1 MSSSQ
6 STTTAAAA
14 RSIIYLGMDVHKE
27 SITIAVLPATAKTAT
42 RIERLPN
49 DLAKLKRVVDRLAR
63 DGELRICYE
72 ASGAGYV
79 LHRALTEWGYSCD
92 VIAPSLIPKRP
103 GVQRKHDKRDAS
115 DLARLYRAEELTP
128 VRIPSE
134 AEERVRDVVR
144 CRETFQREI
153 LKSRHYI
160 LKFLAR
166 RGFVYRDGTNWCTPH
181 LRWLQQLTTEQSP
194 LAPADRLVFREYHA
208 LLEYKLQRRDEL
220 DREIGRLADLPTLAP
235 MVQRLQCFRGI
246 ALQGAMV
253 LATEIVDWRRFAR
266 PTQLAAYLGLVSR
279 EDSSGDRERKGS
291 ITKAGNSH
299 CRHVLVQAAWSYH
312 YRPAVS
318 ADLKRRQAGQPPA
331 VIAHAWKAQQRLHQ
345 RYNHLAY
352 RKRPQIAVVAVARE
366 LVGFLW
372 AAMQEC
378 SSTSIAEGA
387 ITRTA

>member
-1 MSSSQ
+1 MSSQ
-6 STTTAAAA
+6 STTP

-27 SITIAVLPATAKTAT
+27 SITIAVLPAAAKAT
-42 RIERLPN
+42 TRVDRLPN
-49 DLAKLKRVVDRLAR
+49 DLPKLKRYLDRVAR
-63 DGELRICYE
+63 GGELRVCYE

-79 LHRALTEWGYSCD
+79 LHRALRKWGYACD

-115 DLARLYRAEELTP
+115 ELARLYRAGELTA

-166 RGFVYRDGTNWCTPH
+166 RGLVFRDGTNWCTPH
-181 LRWLQQLTTEQSP
+181 LRWLQHLTTERSP
-194 LAPADRLVFREYHA
+194 LAAADRLVFREYHA
-208 LLEYKLQRRDEL
+208 LLQYKLQRRDEL
-220 DREIGRLADLPTLAP
+220 DREIARLAELPTLAP

-253 LATEIVDWRRFAR
+253 LATEIVDWRRFER

-312 YRPAVS
+312 HRPAIS
-318 ADLKRRQAGQPPA
+318 ADLKRRQTGQPPA
-331 VIAHAWKAQQRLHQ
+331 VIAHAWKAQHRLHQ

-352 RKRPQIAVVAVARE
+352 RKQPQIAVVAVARE

-372 AAMQEC
+372 AAMIDGRADGGE
-378 SSTSIAEGA
+378 SAMA
-387 ITRTA
+387 